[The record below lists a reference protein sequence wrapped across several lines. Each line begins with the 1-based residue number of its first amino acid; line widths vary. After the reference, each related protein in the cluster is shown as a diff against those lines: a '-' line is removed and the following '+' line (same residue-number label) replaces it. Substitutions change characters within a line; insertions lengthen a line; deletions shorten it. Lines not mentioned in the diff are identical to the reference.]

1 LKKAVVRPPLKK
13 HGLDAIQM
21 KNYRPL
27 SNLPFLSKVL
37 ERCVQSRL
45 QTFLDGNG
53 LMPKTQS
60 AYRHYHSTETVLT
73 MVYND
78 MLMAADGGQV
88 SALCL
93 LDLSAAFDT
102 VDHNLLMWSL
112 EHQYGL
118 RGVQLIPLWQN
129 FPSRLGRQ
137 YVINRLH
144 PMFRTTRLSARSTSL
159 YTVNGGPSSHFVEH
173 GISFHAFADDTQLY
187 VHCRRDDVTSAVLRL
202 ENCIEEVSHWM
213 SASRLKLN
221 TDKTELLRAMSR
233 HGPALLGSTGLS
245 LQLGTETVAASDQVI
260 VLGATLTSDLCLDK
274 HVVSVCTTCFYW
286 LRQLRQVRRSLDAE
300 SAAFVSTLL

>member
-1 LKKAVVRPPLKK
+1 MHPTKVTAKKNILIRPQRGSSGTYMDCCRPLYCCCSTNRWLLKKLKKAVVRPPLKK

-37 ERCVQSRL
+37 ERSVQSRL

-118 RGVQLIPLWQN
+118 RAHTSVAELSKS
-129 FPSRLGRQ
+129 SREAVRHQ
-137 YVINRLH
+137 
-144 PMFRTTRLSARSTSL
+144 PSTSHVPYDKAQCSVNISL
-159 YTVNGGPSSHFVEH
+159 YCKRRTFKPLRGTWHQFPRV
-173 GISFHAFADDTQLY
+173 
-187 VHCRRDDVTSAVLRL
+187 CRRHAAICTLS
-202 ENCIEEVSHWM
+202 
-213 SASRLKLN
+213 SR
-221 TDKTELLRAMSR
+221 
-233 HGPALLGSTGLS
+233 
-245 LQLGTETVAASDQVI
+245 
-260 VLGATLTSDLCLDK
+260 
-274 HVVSVCTTCFYW
+274 
-286 LRQLRQVRRSLDAE
+286 
-300 SAAFVSTLL
+300 